1 MLLGILCVMK
11 EAIVLI
17 HGIWMNGTEMFRLR
31 QRLTDVGYDCYLFRY
46 PTLACSPEENAEQ
59 LHEFMHA
66 IDAHVVHF
74 VCHSLGGL
82 VMLHLFD
89 KHVVEKKGRVVFLG
103 VPVNGSQ
110 VARRLSSS
118 IFTRW
123 TVGKSIK
130 HGLLGDRPVWKK
142 WRDLGVISG
151 NLPIGVGLIVGGPHL
166 PHDGTVSVEETY
178 LGGASDYITVS
189 VSHFGLLYSEYVAVQ
204 VVTFLRAGKFGDEA
218 DELLFDAM
226 G

>member
-1 MLLGILCVMK
+1 MK
-11 EAIVLI
+11 EAVVLI
-17 HGIWMNGTEMFRLR
+17 HGIWMNGAEMFRLR
-31 QRLTDVGYDCYLFRY
+31 QRLTEAGYDCYQFHY
-46 PTLACSPEENAEQ
+46 PALRCSPEENAES
-59 LHEFMHA
+59 LYEFTHT
-66 IDAHVVHF
+66 IEAHVVHF

-89 KHVVEKKGRVVFLG
+89 KHIVEKKGRIVFLG

-110 VARRLSSS
+110 VARRLSSNVL
-118 IFTRW
+118 TRW
-123 TVGKSIK
+123 AVGKSID

-151 NLPIGVGLIVGGPHL
+151 NIPIGVGLLVGGPPS

-178 LGGASDYITVS
+178 LGGATDYLTLPA
-189 VSHFGLLYSEYVAVQ
+189 SHFGLLYSETVFIQ
-204 VVTFLRAGKFGDEA
+204 IVTFLRAGKFGDEA
-218 DELLFDAM
+218 GELLFDGA

>member
-1 MLLGILCVMK
+1 MK
-11 EAIVLI
+11 EAVILI

-31 QRLTDVGYDCYLFRY
+31 QRLTDAGYECHLFRY
-46 PTLACSPEENAEQ
+46 PTLKASPEENAES
-59 LHEFMHA
+59 LYELTHS

-118 IFTRW
+118 VLTRW
-123 TVGKSIK
+123 AVGKSIE

-151 NLPIGVGLIVGGPHL
+151 SLPIGVGLVVGGPPL

-178 LGGASDYITVS
+178 LGGATDYITLP
-189 VSHFGLLYSEYVAVQ
+189 VSHFGLLYSEYASNQ
-204 VVTFLRAGKFGDEA
+204 VITFLRAGKFGDEA
-218 DELLFDAM
+218 DELLYDGA

>member
-1 MLLGILCVMK
+1 MK
-11 EAIVLI
+11 EAVILV
-17 HGIWMNGTEMFRLR
+17 HGIWMNGIEMFRLR
-31 QRLTDVGYDCYLFRY
+31 QRLTDAGYECYQFRY
-46 PTLACSPEENAEQ
+46 SSLKCSPQENAER
-59 LHEFMHA
+59 LHKFTNSINA
-66 IDAHVVHF
+66 QVVHF

-89 KHVVEKKGRVVFLG
+89 KHIVEKKGRVVFLG

-110 VARRLSSS
+110 VARRLSSTAV
-118 IFTRW
+118 TRW
-123 TVGKSIK
+123 MVGKSID

-142 WRDLGVISG
+142 CRDLGVISG
-151 NLPIGVGLIVGGPHL
+151 DFPLGIGLIVGGVPL

-178 LGGASDYITVS
+178 LGGATDYITMPIT
-189 VSHFGLLYSEYVAVQ
+189 HLGLLYSESVAIQ

-218 DELLFDAM
+218 TNLLFDAT

>member
-1 MLLGILCVMK
+1 MK
-11 EAIVLI
+11 EAVILV
-17 HGIWMNGTEMFRLR
+17 HGIWKNGIEMFRLR
-31 QRLTDVGYDCYLFRY
+31 QRLTDAGYECYQFRY
-46 PTLACSPEENAEQ
+46 SSLKCSPQENAER
-59 LHEFMHA
+59 LHKFTNSINA
-66 IDAHVVHF
+66 QVVHF

-89 KHVVEKKGRVVFLG
+89 KHIVEKKGRVVFLG

-110 VARRLSSS
+110 VARRLSSTVV
-118 IFTRW
+118 TRW
-123 TVGKSIK
+123 MVGKSID

-151 NLPIGVGLIVGGPHL
+151 DFPLGIGLIVGGVPL

-178 LGGASDYITVS
+178 LGGATDYITMPIT
-189 VSHFGLLYSEYVAVQ
+189 HLGLLYSESVAIQ

-218 DELLFDAM
+218 TNLLFDAT

>member
-1 MLLGILCVMK
+1 MK
-11 EAIVLI
+11 EAVILV
-17 HGIWMNGTEMFRLR
+17 HGIWMNGAEMFRLR
-31 QRLTDVGYDCYLFRY
+31 QRLTEAGYECHQFKYHSLKC
-46 PTLACSPEENAEQ
+46 TPEENAERLFQ
-59 LHEFMHA
+59 FSSSL
-66 IDAHVVHF
+66 DAPVVHY

-82 VMLHLFD
+82 VLLHLFD
-89 KHVVEKKGRVVFLG
+89 KHLIAKKGRVVFLG

-110 VARRLSSS
+110 VARRLNSTLV
-118 IFTRW
+118 TRW
-123 TVGKSIK
+123 AVGKSVE

-151 NLPIGVGLIVGGPHL
+151 NFPLGVGLVVGGPAL

-178 LGGASDYITVS
+178 LGGATDYLTMTVS
-189 VSHFGLLYSEYVAVQ
+189 HLGLLYSEEVAVQ

-218 DELLFDAM
+218 TNLLFDAT

>member
-1 MLLGILCVMK
+1 MK
-11 EAIVLI
+11 EAVILV

-31 QRLTDVGYDCYLFRY
+31 QRLTEAGYECHMFRY
-46 PTLACSPEENAEQ
+46 RSLKCSPAENAER
-59 LHEFMHA
+59 LHKFA
-66 IDAHVVHF
+66 QSLNTPVVNF

-82 VMLHLFD
+82 VLLHLFD
-89 KHVVEKKGRVVFLG
+89 KHLVTKKGRIVFLG

-110 VARRLSSS
+110 VARRLSCTP
-118 IFTRW
+118 FTRW
-123 TVGKSIK
+123 AVGKSID

-142 WRDLGVISG
+142 WRDIGVISG
-151 NLPIGVGLIVGGPHL
+151 DLPLGVGLLVGGPQA

-178 LGGASDYITVS
+178 LGGATDYLTLPVT
-189 VSHFGLLYSEYVAVQ
+189 HFGLLFSEEVAIQ

-218 DELLFDAM
+218 TNLLFDAT

>member
-1 MLLGILCVMK
+1 MK
-11 EAIVLI
+11 EAVILV

-31 QRLTDVGYDCYLFRY
+31 QRLTDTGYECHTFRY
-46 PTLACSPEENAEQ
+46 RSLKCSPEENAERLYKYTQ
-59 LHEFMHA
+59 S
-66 IDAHVVHF
+66 IDAPVINF

-82 VMLHLFD
+82 VLLHLFD
-89 KHVVEKKGRVVFLG
+89 KHLIEKKGRIVFLG

-110 VARRLSSS
+110 VARRLASTS
-118 IFTRW
+118 ITRW
-123 TVGKSIK
+123 AMGKSTV

-151 NLPIGVGLIVGGPHL
+151 NFPLGVGMLVGGPIL

-178 LGGASDYITVS
+178 LGGATDYITLPAT
-189 VSHFGLLYSEYVAVQ
+189 HFGLLFSEEVATQ

-218 DELLFDAM
+218 TNLLFDAT

>member
-1 MLLGILCVMK
+1 MK
-11 EAIVLI
+11 EAVILV
-17 HGIWMNGTEMFRLR
+17 HGIWMNGMEMFRLR
-31 QRLTDVGYDCYLFRY
+31 QRLTEADYECHQFRY
-46 PTLACSPEENAEQ
+46 SSLKCSPQENAER
-59 LHEFMHA
+59 LYKLTHS
-66 IDAHVVHF
+66 IDAQVVHF

-82 VMLHLFD
+82 VMLQLFD
-89 KHVVEKKGRVVFLG
+89 KHIVENKGRVVFLG

-110 VARRLSSS
+110 VARRLSSTV
-118 IFTRW
+118 ITRW
-123 TVGKSIK
+123 TVGKSIE

-151 NLPIGVGLIVGGPHL
+151 NIPLGVGLVVGGLAL

-178 LGGASDYITVS
+178 LGGATDYITMPVT
-189 VSHFGLLYSEYVAVQ
+189 HFGLLYSETVAIQ

-218 DELLFDAM
+218 TNLLFDAT